1 MEASAE
7 LRLCCGFRTSD
18 EHFLVNGQN
27 SEKHEDIEQVIVV
40 DLENNLW
47 RKKKVYPFFEGKKRG
62 DLSATL

>member
-18 EHFLVNGQN
+18 EHFLVHGQS
-27 SEKHEDIEQVIVV
+27 SEKHEDIKQVIVV

-47 RKKKVYPFFEGKKRG
+47 RKKKVYHFSRARNAGI
-62 DLSATL
+62 